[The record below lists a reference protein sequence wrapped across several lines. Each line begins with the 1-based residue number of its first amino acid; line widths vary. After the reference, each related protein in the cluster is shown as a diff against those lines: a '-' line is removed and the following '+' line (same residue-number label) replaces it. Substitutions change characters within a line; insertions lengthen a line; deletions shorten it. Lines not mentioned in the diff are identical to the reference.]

1 MRKVFN
7 FFIMIRINDT
17 VAIYEYL
24 ARMTY
29 TVTILSRAQKYLDT
43 LDERA
48 ILNIWSSIAEL
59 KKNPYRSRPLVDI
72 IKLRG
77 FRSPAMYRLR
87 VGRHRLEYFI
97 DEDENAIILTNAFL
111 RSGDSDYR

>member
-1 MRKVFN
+1 
-7 FFIMIRINDT
+7 
-17 VAIYEYL
+17 
-24 ARMTY
+24 MTY
-29 TVTILSRAQKYLDT
+29 TVNILSKAQKYLDT

-48 ILNIWSSIAEL
+48 ILNIWSCIAEL
-59 KKNPYRSRPLVDI
+59 KGSPYRPRPLVDI

-77 FRSPAMYRLR
+77 FKSPPMYRLR

-97 DEDENAIILTNAFL
+97 DETENALIVTNAFL